1 MLALENNTTGGY
13 NVAIGSNALNKN
25 TTASNN
31 TAVGYQ
37 AGYSNTTGNGFAF
50 VGYLA
55 GYSQSTG
62 TQNTF
67 IGDRAGYTTST
78 ASNNTAL
85 GNQALYTAT
94 GGSNTAL
101 GQFSGNGIT
110 TGTNNTFVGQTSGSA
125 VTTGAKN
132 VILGSYSGNG
142 GGLDIRT
149 ASNYVVL
156 SDGDGNPRAYHD
168 ATNWYFPSVDTQTTG
183 SAANVNVGTNG
194 VLRKSTSSL
203 KYKRDVQDATHGL
216 AEVMQLRA
224 VTYKSKSA
232 LDGDITYGGLIA
244 EDVHAAGLSEFVMYA
259 PDGSPDAL
267 AYSNMVSL
275 MAKAIQEQQ
284 AIIESL
290 KARLDAANL

>member
-1 MLALENNTTGGY
+1 MYYNSTGDFNSAFGRAALYFNTTGSY
-13 NVAIGSNALNKN
+13 NTAIGRSALQSN

-37 AGYSNTTGNGFAF
+37 AGYTNS
-50 VGYLA
+50 
-55 GYSQSTG
+55 
-62 TQNTF
+62 
-67 IGDRAGYTTST
+67 
-78 ASNNTAL
+78 
-85 GNQALYTAT
+85 T
-94 GGSNTAL
+94 GGSNTLIGSGAGYAMTTGSTNTFIGQGSGDAMTTGTKNSIL
-101 GQFSGNGIT
+101 GRFSGN
-110 TGTNNTFVGQTSGSA
+110 QTS
-125 VTTGAKN
+125 
-132 VILGSYSGNG
+132 
-142 GGLDIRT
+142 LDIRT
-149 ASNYVVL
+149 LNNYVVL
-156 SDGDGNPRAYHD
+156 SDGDGTPRAYHD

-203 KYKRDVQDATHGL
+203 KYKRNVQDATHGL